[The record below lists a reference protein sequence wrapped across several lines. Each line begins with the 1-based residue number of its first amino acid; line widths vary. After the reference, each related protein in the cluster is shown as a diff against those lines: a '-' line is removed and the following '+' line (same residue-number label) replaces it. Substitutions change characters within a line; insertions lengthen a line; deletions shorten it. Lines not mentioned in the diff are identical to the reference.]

1 MTITLNC
8 RADLT
13 LEAAR
18 RIAWDGE
25 GVVLGAA
32 SQQAIT
38 QARARFMRLID
49 DPEITIYGVTSGYG
63 QNARV
68 RLTPEQRMVHAD
80 RPPVPAAAAWG
91 DPVPD
96 RVARAIVFARLANF
110 VEGHAGVSPAIA
122 NGVAAMLDGGPL
134 PKVPARGQGGAGEI
148 LSLSHLFLPLARSMQ
163 LGEKDALSLINGSPS
178 ATGLVVDGALA
189 AAALLDVAAEV
200 LALAAEAFNTPLGHF
215 DPELDTYW
223 NNPHD
228 AWALTRLRD
237 LIDGGHGGDRR
248 PYQAPVSFRILP
260 RVLGQAHLAA
270 ETARNLAEQSL
281 PAMSDNPALLPPDAD
296 NPNGRAVSTGGY
308 HSAQVPMVLDMLT
321 ASYAN
326 LCVLAGR
333 LSAKMMDG
341 AISLLP
347 PQLGVAEGHA
357 YVGCLPMAITG
368 YEEEARMLA
377 RIRRLRPERRR
388 LAGVP
393 GLDQAGPR
401 RAAAGERTG
410 GAGANSVDGPRYHRP
425 TGAEPAG
432 VIGGGDPDPCAGGS
446 AGPNAG
452 PGVRGTGCVAAGA
465 GVWGVNAT
473 ERPVIGG
480 GLYVLTREH
489 IPNKLKYN
497 RNIKK
502 GFMVRK
508 ILISPRNLKTLR
520 PTRQSA
526 PAKPDNAKS
535 YRGSAAG

>member
-1 MTITLNC
+1 
-8 RADLT
+8 
-13 LEAAR
+13 
-18 RIAWDGE
+18 
-25 GVVLGAA
+25 
-32 SQQAIT
+32 
-38 QARARFMRLID
+38 
-49 DPEITIYGVTSGYG
+49 
-63 QNARV
+63 
-68 RLTPEQRMVHAD
+68 
-80 RPPVPAAAAWG
+80 
-91 DPVPD
+91 
-96 RVARAIVFARLANF
+96 
-110 VEGHAGVSPAIA
+110 
-122 NGVAAMLDGGPL
+122 
-134 PKVPARGQGGAGEI
+134 
-148 LSLSHLFLPLARSMQ
+148 MQ

-377 RIRRLRPERRR
+377 TATLLPGSESGGFGQNDVASPVF
-388 LAGVP
+388 LAWTKQDRA
-393 GLDQAGPR
+393 GLLLENAL
-401 RAAAGERTG
+401 AAL
-410 GAGANSVDGPRYHRP
+410 
-425 TGAEPAG
+425 AEPAG